1 MGNILSASFPHSF
14 YIEGMQSVHF
24 YFVIFPEFAVHRYCK
39 DKSGHMEQ
47 EERQPA
53 ALGRQ
58 RSMVAGS
65 HRMRHQSI
73 HRF

>member
-1 MGNILSASFPHSF
+1 
-14 YIEGMQSVHF
+14 MQSIHF

-47 EERQPA
+47 GERQPA
-53 ALGRQ
+53 VLGTQ

-73 HRF
+73 HRFLTKIKKNRHQGKK